1 MTLAVRPYAP
11 GDEGPLCDVL
21 NAIIA
26 AGGTTAHETPF
37 TPEGLIDHLLA
48 GARVQCGHVVLEDG
62 VPVGFQSVT
71 RNPKLPQGWGDMSS
85 FTRRAP
91 KVPGAGRAL
100 FAATRARAGA
110 LGLVALNATIRA
122 DNTGG
127 LAYYQS
133 RGFETYAHHS
143 AQRLANGELVDKVSK
158 RYDLT

>member
-1 MTLAVRPYAP
+1 MSLTIRPYAP
-11 GDEGPLCDVL
+11 GDEGALCEVI

-37 TPEGLIDHLLA
+37 TPEGLVDHALA
-48 GARVQCGHVVLEDG
+48 GARVLCCHVALWDG

-71 RNPKLPQGWGDMSS
+71 RNPRLPPGWGDMSS
-85 FTRRAP
+85 FTRREP

-122 DNTGG
+122 DNGPG
-127 LAYYQS
+127 LGYYS
-133 RGFETYAHHS
+133 AMGFQDYDVVRAVPLS
-143 AQRLANGELVDKVSK
+143 DGRPVDRLRK
-158 RYDLT
+158 RLIL